1 MTDIALTLPA
11 DRQYRPHSK
20 VAGASFA
27 TLRSACTYAA
37 FGLSVAFS
45 FAVVL
50 GFVH

>member
-11 DRQYRPHSK
+11 DRQYR
-20 VAGASFA
+20 SFSNSGSPLA

-50 GFVH
+50 GIVH